1 MELYGYKQFGFWR
14 KNERKFVSNCLHRTQ
29 LQSRPCHVVEST
41 KKAVQITKMKFA
53 IANFAKLFSFSFLMI
68 TALLST
74 QPHSFFLNV
83 FHCHFFTDR
92 DECTEIPGICA
103 NGRCENTEGSFACIC
118 QEGYKLNNE
127 RSFCIS
133 EEFMSFFA
141 KYLHLLDLVMPF
153 YS

>member
-1 MELYGYKQFGFWR
+1 MLTSNTTTKQAMSCRGKYEKSCANY
-14 KNERKFVSNCLHRTQ
+14 KNEIRYCKFCKT
-29 LQSRPCHVVEST
+29 LQ
-41 KKAVQITKMKFA
+41 
-53 IANFAKLFSFSFLMI
+53 FSFLMI

-74 QPHSFFLNV
+74 QPHSLFLDI
-83 FHCHFFTDR
+83 FHCHCFTDR

-133 EEFMSFFA
+133 EEFISFFA
-141 KYLHLLDLVMPF
+141 KYLHLLDLVVPF